1 MLHNQIDRR
10 NSIEGSAFD
19 TTRLSYCDA
28 AFLVFWCRTP
38 DTIIQT
44 VVCETR
50 LDLGSKRALKI
61 SPVLI
66 QFTHSNTE
74 KTSPEENPE
83 RDLGAMILSRLFLC
97 RC

>member
-50 LDLGSKRALKI
+50 LDLGSKRA
-61 SPVLI
+61 SPVKQLDRRRIQPNLSSLQTTNLI
-66 QFTHSNTE
+66 YH
-74 KTSPEENPE
+74 P
-83 RDLGAMILSRLFLC
+83 
-97 RC
+97 